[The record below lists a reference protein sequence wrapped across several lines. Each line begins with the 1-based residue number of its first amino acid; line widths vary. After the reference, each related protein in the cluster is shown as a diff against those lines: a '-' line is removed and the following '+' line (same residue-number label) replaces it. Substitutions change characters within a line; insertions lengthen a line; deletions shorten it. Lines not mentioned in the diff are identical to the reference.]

1 MGDIF
6 TCPKCNEKFDADDC
20 GCKPEYYEDNED
32 ECGNHKWDVFVIC
45 PHCAYEF
52 WDEVWD

>member
-20 GCKPEYYEDNED
+20 GCKPKYYDDNED
-32 ECGNHKWDVFVIC
+32 EDGNHKWDVFVIC

-52 WDEVWD
+52 WDEAWD